1 MDPSKLELLLE
12 QQMKLIQMLAD
23 AKLTSN
29 SQPSSSNPIT
39 TAPSVDGIANSISEF
54 HYDPESNVT
63 FDMWFRRYED
73 LFKFDFANQ
82 DDAWKVRLLLR
93 KLGPS
98 ELDKYCNLI
107 LPLNPRDRS
116 FSDTVQSLSQ
126 QFGDNSSL
134 FNARYRCL
142 KLTMNEDDDFLTH
155 VGIVNRECE
164 RFRLKSLTED
174 QFKALILICSLQSQK
189 FSDIRTRLLSRLDQ
203 DPKLTLNDIANEY
216 QRLINLQRDTTM
228 VQRGGSNRTEVHV
241 VQQPLNS
248 HKSAPAT
255 SSSGRQTKTNPPAP
269 CWHCGAW
276 HFVRYC
282 PYKQHRCRKC
292 NAVGHKDGF
301 CRKKKPSNSRGTR
314 KPTPRSNTN
323 SLSLIAGCENS
334 TPVERKFI
342 TLNINGHSSRLQIDT
357 ASDVTILSRKT
368 WTKMGSPNLQC
379 TTQKPRT
386 ACGNYLHLLG
396 QMECTV
402 TFRELAFVG
411 VCYITPADLNLLG
424 LDWFDHLNLADV
436 PLNTICNLVSQPQLR
451 QQPHDLEAYTRN
463 LMTEFSTSEHHT
475 AGEDAVIASPLTEDR
490 TQCQQAAKCN
500 AKILPVPWPQPE
512 YPWSR
517 IHVDFAGP
525 INGITYLVVVDAFS
539 KWPEIV
545 PVIPP
550 TTTQTIQLLTEMFSR
565 NGLPDIIVSDN
576 GSQFTSSQFQEFCKR
591 LSIKHFRSP
600 PYHPQSNGQA
610 ERFVDTFKRALM
622 KSKGEGTTVET
633 LQNFLFVYRT
643 TPNDML
649 PQQKSP
655 AEILMGRKL
664 STIHSLMCPRT
675 TPPPSH
681 NKSQK
686 LPAYEV
692 GCPVFARDYRAN
704 HGPWIEARV
713 IGRLGQ
719 VMYEVKVG
727 RDTWTRHRNQLRKR
741 IAPDHPS
748 NGVNLPLDILL
759 DTFNL
764 PAAPSQEAQQ
774 QADPRPRRWPLR
786 QRRTTV
792 KMQVDPRKARY

>member
-1 MDPSKLELLLE
+1 MGRP
-12 QQMKLIQMLAD
+12 
-23 AKLTSN
+23 
-29 SQPSSSNPIT
+29 
-39 TAPSVDGIANSISEF
+39 
-54 HYDPESNVT
+54 
-63 FDMWFRRYED
+63 
-73 LFKFDFANQ
+73 
-82 DDAWKVRLLLR
+82 RLV
-93 KLGPS
+93 P
-98 ELDKYCNLI
+98 
-107 LPLNPRDRS
+107 
-116 FSDTVQSLSQ
+116 
-126 QFGDNSSL
+126 
-134 FNARYRCL
+134 
-142 KLTMNEDDDFLTH
+142 
-155 VGIVNRECE
+155 
-164 RFRLKSLTED
+164 
-174 QFKALILICSLQSQK
+174 
-189 FSDIRTRLLSRLDQ
+189 
-203 DPKLTLNDIANEY
+203 
-216 QRLINLQRDTTM
+216 
-228 VQRGGSNRTEVHV
+228 
-241 VQQPLNS
+241 
-248 HKSAPAT
+248 
-255 SSSGRQTKTNPPAP
+255 
-269 CWHCGAW
+269 
-276 HFVRYC
+276 
-282 PYKQHRCRKC
+282 
-292 NAVGHKDGF
+292 
-301 CRKKKPSNSRGTR
+301 
-314 KPTPRSNTN
+314 
-323 SLSLIAGCENS
+323 
-334 TPVERKFI
+334 
-342 TLNINGHSSRLQIDT
+342 
-357 ASDVTILSRKT
+357 
-368 WTKMGSPNLQC
+368 
-379 TTQKPRT
+379 TTQKPRN
-386 ACGNYLHLLG
+386 ACGNYLRLLG
-396 QMECTV
+396 QLGCTV
-402 TFRELAFVG
+402 SFHDSTFTGL
-411 VCYITPADLNLLG
+411 CYITPADLNLLG
-424 LDWFDHLNLADV
+424 LDWYDRLHLADV
-436 PLNTICNLVSQPQLR
+436 PLSTVCHLVE
-451 QQPHDLEAYTRN
+451 QPHEPEAYSKE

-490 TQCQQAAKCN
+490 AQCQQAAKCN
-500 AKILPVPWPQPE
+500 AKLLPVPWPQPK

-545 PVIPP
+545 PVMPP

-576 GSQFTSSQFQEFCKR
+576 GSQFTSSQFQEFCER

-643 TPNDML
+643 TPSDML
-649 PQQKSP
+649 TQQKSP

-664 STIHSLMCPRT
+664 RTIHSLMCPRST
-675 TPPPSH
+675 PSH
-681 NKSQK
+681 TKSQK

-748 NGVNLPLDILL
+748 NAVNLPLDILL

-764 PAAPSQEAQQ
+764 PAAPPQEAQQ

>member
-39 TAPSVDGIANSISEF
+39 TAPSVDGITNSISEF

-292 NAVGHKDGF
+292 NVVGHKDGF

-323 SLSLIAGCENS
+323 SLSLIASCENS

-342 TLNINGHSSRLQIDT
+342 TLSINGHPLRLQIDT
-357 ASDVTILSRKT
+357 ASDVTILSRKS
-368 WTKMGSPNLQC
+368 WIRMGRPRLVP

-386 ACGNYLHLLG
+386 ACGNYLRLLG
-396 QMECTV
+396 QLDCKV
-402 TFRELAFVG
+402 TFHDSTFTGL
-411 VCYITPADLNLLG
+411 CYITPADLNLLG

-490 TQCQQAAKCN
+490 AQCQQAAKCN
-500 AKILPVPWPQPE
+500 AKLLPVPWPQPE

-545 PVIPP
+545 PVMPP
-550 TTTQTIQLLTEMFSR
+550 TTTQTIKLLTEMFSR

-576 GSQFTSSQFQEFCKR
+576 GSQFSSSQFQEFCKR

-643 TPNDML
+643 TPML

-664 STIHSLMCPRT
+664 RTIHSLMCPRT

-681 NKSQK
+681 TKSQK

-713 IGRLGQ
+713 VGRLGQ

-748 NGVNLPLDILL
+748 NAVNLPFDILL

-764 PAAPSQEAQQ
+764 PAAPPQEARQ